1 MPSKVVSH
9 AADACSTLL
18 SRESSPPI
26 DDVIAAGIVPQ
37 LAKFLYRHDSPAL
50 QYEAAWTLTNISS
63 GTHEQTASVVESGAV
78 PQVSFVGAEQVLN
91 CNVFLSCSIF
101 QLVQMLTSENEDLR
115 EQCLWALGNIAGDG
129 CELRDALLSMDV
141 LNGVLMLLNSS
152 PKVCFRIVELP
163 FVRPSDDC
171 CRTVVHGSYC
181 HMDDFQPLPRKE
193 AIP

>member
-78 PQVSFVGAEQVLN
+78 PQVSSWVLN
-91 CNVFLSCSIF
+91 QFSIVMFSFLFDFTACSNAD
-101 QLVQMLTSENEDLR
+101 E
-115 EQCLWALGNIAGDG
+115 
-129 CELRDALLSMDV
+129 
-141 LNGVLMLLNSS
+141 
-152 PKVCFRIVELP
+152 
-163 FVRPSDDC
+163 
-171 CRTVVHGSYC
+171 
-181 HMDDFQPLPRKE
+181 
-193 AIP
+193 